1 MRKSIFVLTLLSF
14 FTFKSFAQ
22 FNYSFDFKLGSSFV
36 NQWDV
41 NQVLKDQD
49 ITEITSAALGVG
61 VGMELSYDKY
71 YSQVFLGLE
80 NYFSKKSGNKSLM
93 PSFLGGLSLG
103 YEVLN
108 WKDNKLKLATSL
120 AYGVTSLHL
129 HYGEGIVDLDNIQA
143 NNEKSLHMRY
153 NPLFLGADLKYEF
166 QVNQKNTAISIGYW
180 HNVNNAEWKNQYG
193 TINNAIAEKANRFN
207 ITLYFPILR
216 S

>member
-1 MRKSIFVLTLLSF
+1 MMRKSIFVLTLLSI

-49 ITEITSAALGVG
+49 ITEITSASLGVG

-93 PSFLGGLSLG
+93 PSFLGGL
-103 YEVLN
+103 
-108 WKDNKLKLATSL
+108 
-120 AYGVTSLHL
+120 
-129 HYGEGIVDLDNIQA
+129 
-143 NNEKSLHMRY
+143 
-153 NPLFLGADLKYEF
+153 
-166 QVNQKNTAISIGYW
+166 
-180 HNVNNAEWKNQYG
+180 
-193 TINNAIAEKANRFN
+193 
-207 ITLYFPILR
+207 
-216 S
+216 